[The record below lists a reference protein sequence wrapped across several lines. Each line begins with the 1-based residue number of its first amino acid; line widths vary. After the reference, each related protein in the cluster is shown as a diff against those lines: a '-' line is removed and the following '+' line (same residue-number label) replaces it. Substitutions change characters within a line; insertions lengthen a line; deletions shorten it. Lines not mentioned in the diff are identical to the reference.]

1 MNWHREH
8 KARMRFGDRTAEWM
22 SRRIGSMPSSF
33 LHTMAF
39 IACIVAVTLGEGA
52 ANTMRLALIENLR
65 SVIVVCRFFALTA
78 RWKFNVTLCGWLG
91 SNWVSSAR
99 LMT

>member
-8 KARMRFGDRTAEWM
+8 KARMRFGDRMAEWM
-22 SRRIGSMPSSF
+22 SRRIGSTPSSF

-52 ANTMRLALIENLR
+52 ANTMLLALTTVETAPG
-65 SVIVVCRFFALTA
+65 SHKGALDKDPGDIRGLPEA
-78 RWKFNVTLCGWLG
+78 
-91 SNWVSSAR
+91 SIP
-99 LMT
+99 